1 MYPVIGFRTEYF
13 TVADWGIIGRAII
26 KTLDQ
31 ALSFFKSLQKLS
43 RVFENLGRVFKKLG
57 QVFDRLGHLF

>member
-1 MYPVIGFRTEYF
+1 MYPVIGFRTENF
-13 TVADWGIIGRAII
+13 TVADWGIIGRAIM
-26 KTLDQ
+26 KTLDR

-57 QVFDRLGHLF
+57 QAFERLGHLF